1 MNCLIVVYLGG
12 DPVRSSVSK
21 VKMSVCLSVL
31 YLYSCSCWVD
41 QPVFYYAFMLPV
53 GLIIVVN
60 TVLFTLVV
68 KGITCD
74 RPKNIRSTQS
84 GKDLALL
91 QCRAAVCCFIILG
104 KLSFKRLFALESFN
118 SYTCNNLLQVG
129 SYDVTHR

>member
-1 MNCLIVVYLGG
+1 MNCSIVVFGWGG
-12 DPVRSSVSK
+12 GGISHSK
-21 VKMSVCLSVL
+21 IQMNIYLSVL
-31 YLYSCSCWVD
+31 HLCSCSCWVD

-53 GLIIVVN
+53 GIIIVVN
-60 TVLFTLVV
+60 AVLFTLVV
-68 KGITCD
+68 KGITFD
-74 RPKNIRSTQS
+74 RPKNVRSTQS
-84 GKDLALL
+84 DKDLALL